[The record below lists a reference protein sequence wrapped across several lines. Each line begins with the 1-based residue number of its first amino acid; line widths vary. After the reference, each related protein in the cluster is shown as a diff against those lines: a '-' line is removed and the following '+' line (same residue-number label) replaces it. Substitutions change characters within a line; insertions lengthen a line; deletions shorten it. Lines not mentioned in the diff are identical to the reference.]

1 MTEGKH
7 TPGPWQLENGQ
18 WGDHSEDAGGGFHLL
33 MGDYESPDGIGIR
46 SARLLQYG
54 DGFYE
59 GDNGYEEVAANAR
72 LIAAAPELL
81 EWGAELLTLLDD
93 YMQVTSLTA
102 NLRYAV
108 ALGEFRK
115 AIARA
120 EGRQSTIMEG
130 GEG

>member
-1 MTEGKH
+1 MDKH
-7 TPGPWQLENGQ
+7 TPGPWFVMAPNVNGEI
-18 WGDHSEDAGGGFHLL
+18 DITAPDTDAPADDPWQVATVAGSCGYPS
-33 MGDYESPDGIGIR
+33 DQSP
-46 SARLLQYG
+46 
-54 DGFYE
+54 
-59 GDNGYEEVAANAR
+59 ANAR

-120 EGRQSTIMEG
+120 EGRQSTSMEG